1 MGVVYAS
8 INVSEASRA
17 TVYPGELT
25 FTPDN
30 WADPKVGRPLHTVST
45 ALPPSYQLSATVQP
59 SMPHLPLR
67 EKLINYPQ
75 VISHIS
81 CQEARCNCRR
91 AALEGHQNVAPD
103 QSWS

>member
-30 WADPKVGRPLHTVST
+30 WADPKVGRPLQCP
-45 ALPPSYQLSATVQP
+45 LPCPPATSHSPAIHAAPAIKREVLKLSPGYFTYF
-59 SMPHLPLR
+59 LPRSKVRL
-67 EKLINYPQ
+67 Q
-75 VISHIS
+75 MS
-81 CQEARCNCRR
+81 CT
-91 AALEGHQNVAPD
+91 
-103 QSWS
+103 

>member
-30 WADPKVGRPLHTVST
+30 WADPKVGRPLHTVHCL
-45 ALPPSYQLSATVQP
+45 APQLPATVQP

-67 EKLINYPQ
+67 EKSYNYPQ
-75 VISHIS
+75 VFYVFRNNLLRINVQLQTS
-81 CQEARCNCRR
+81 CT
-91 AALEGHQNVAPD
+91 
-103 QSWS
+103 